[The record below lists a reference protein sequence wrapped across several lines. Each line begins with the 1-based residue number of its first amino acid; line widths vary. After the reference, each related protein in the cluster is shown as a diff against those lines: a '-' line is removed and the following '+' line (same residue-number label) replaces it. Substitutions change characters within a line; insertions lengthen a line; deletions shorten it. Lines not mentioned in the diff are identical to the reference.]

1 MAKKKAHG
9 GRPTK
14 DEGPK
19 LSQPEEVE
27 RLLVEGEVV
36 PGPDGEAKRVWLT
49 QRDVAARF
57 NVSPSLIA
65 EFAKKHRTTEHRAE
79 LRAKLDTPKP
89 PPPKVEEPDANA
101 EDSPEPTTDPP
112 DAPKEKRRPGRPR
125 RQDAPLIPFEELDRL
140 LVFGEV
146 QILDDGKTTTVYPSY
161 RALAEK
167 YGVVPSVIAEYARS
181 HNTMKRRKLAA
192 MRIEARKDEKLVELR
207 SDALAV
213 GETRLVAMID
223 DFLVKFEEALKDGR
237 VRTDS
242 PADVNTLV
250 RLKQFI
256 MGGADSRQEVRNI
269 LSLEALQERYARM
282 MRETESATPAMA
294 GVVIDVRAEEV
305 SNETEQARAGKQL
318 SARFPPGPSLEGAD
332 QEPNLSRDL
341 RPALRDL
348 VNLAR
353 ELAETMGA
361 DPDDHE
367 LIENRVLRAV
377 ERVEAARAPHD
388 AADVGPRGAEAEEDE
403 G

>member
-1 MAKKKAHG
+1 MA
-9 GRPTK
+9 
-14 DEGPK
+14 
-19 LSQPEEVE
+19 
-27 RLLVEGEVV
+27 
-36 PGPDGEAKRVWLT
+36 
-49 QRDVAARF
+49 
-57 NVSPSLIA
+57 
-65 EFAKKHRTTEHRAE
+65 
-79 LRAKLDTPKP
+79 
-89 PPPKVEEPDANA
+89 
-101 EDSPEPTTDPP
+101 
-112 DAPKEKRRPGRPR
+112 
-125 RQDAPLIPFEELDRL
+125 
-140 LVFGEV
+140 
-146 QILDDGKTTTVYPSY
+146 
-161 RALAEK
+161 
-167 YGVVPSVIAEYARS
+167 
-181 HNTMKRRKLAA
+181 
-192 MRIEARKDEKLVELR
+192 
-207 SDALAV
+207 
-213 GETRLVAMID
+213 
-223 DFLVKFEEALKDGR
+223 R

-318 SARFPPGPSLEGAD
+318 SARFPPCPSLEGAD

-377 ERVEAARAPHD
+377 ERVEAALAPHD

>member
-1 MAKKKAHG
+1 MAKKKANG

-36 PGPDGEAKRVWLT
+36 PGPDDEAKRVWLT

-65 EFAKKHRTTEHRAE
+65 EFAKKHRTTERRAE

-89 PPPKVEEPDANA
+89 PPPKVEESTENA
-101 EDSPEPTTDPP
+101 EAAPEPTAGQPE
-112 DAPKEKRRPGRPR
+112 APKEKRRPGRPR
-125 RQDAPLIPFEELDRL
+125 HQDAPLIPFEELDRL

-213 GETRLVAMID
+213 GEARLVAMID

-250 RLKQFI
+250 RLKHFI

-361 DPDDHE
+361 APDDDE

-377 ERVEAARAPHD
+377 ERVEAALAPHD